1 MAFGTRAS
9 LAPIRSGRLFA
20 GRHGCAAALILTSFL
35 LSPRGAR
42 SDDWPFLRGPHFNGA
57 SKETGLAGE
66 WLGKQPHRLWSR
78 DLGQG
83 YSACIVANG
92 RVITQYQDAF
102 GQYVI
107 CFRGDDGATLW
118 SHRSGAPYDPLSIYP
133 GPRSMPT
140 YDNGRI
146 YYTTPDGAVSC
157 LASDSGTL
165 LWNVPIQRQLRG
177 RGTEFG
183 YAASP
188 LVWKGRVVVSVGG
201 VDAAVVALD
210 ALTGEIVWK
219 AGNDAASYCSVLP
232 ITLEQK
238 TLFVALL
245 QTSILILNPE
255 RGQILWREEFSTG
268 YDEHSAWPLYAE
280 PMLIFASPFRGGA
293 QAYRLNWMNTGRTST
308 GTDRQKLSAKPAWQ
322 STELSNDVASS
333 LVVDGNIYGFDLRD
347 QQAKAHRPSRGEFRC
362 LDVQTGRVRWSSPQP
377 GQAVG
382 LAADGKI
389 WLLNDHGELVVIRA
403 NPDRYEELGRMSVFP
418 DEICWTAP
426 ALSDGRLLL
435 RSHGRVTC
443 LDIRAQGLSPP
454 EPTDLRLASYLSIP
468 WQRLLNGEREHP
480 FEKPTLAE
488 FSHWFTA
495 GCLFVLLPVSILAAV
510 ACWLLPSGRY
520 LLTTCWLTTTWG
532 LIATA
537 VMNAWSEEFQFTWPV
552 ALSSALLAALLSSA
566 QLAAQPADRGR
577 RRRARAAGLA
587 FIAVCCG
594 YFLVLRRLSLP
605 HEWIFLIGLLP
616 GTVVLWPT
624 ARWIQRTGSL
634 SSLLVSLWIG
644 YATLFWSAAG
654 FSLAR

>member
-1 MAFGTRAS
+1 MEFGTRDS
-9 LAPIRSGRLFA
+9 LAPIRARRPIPGRCGWPVAIL
-20 GRHGCAAALILTSFL
+20 ALALLL
-35 LSPRGAR
+35 LSPRAAR
-42 SDDWPFLRGPHFNGA
+42 SNDWPCLRGPHFNGT

-83 YSACIVANG
+83 YSACIVADG
-92 RVITQYQDAF
+92 RVVTQYQDAF
-102 GQYVI
+102 GQYVV
-107 CFRGDDGATLW
+107 CFRGDDGTTLW

-133 GPRSMPT
+133 GPRSTPT
-140 YDNGRI
+140 YDNGKI

-157 LASDSGTL
+157 LASDSGDL
-165 LWNVPIQRQLRG
+165 LWTVPVQRQLRG

-188 LVWKGRVVVSVGG
+188 LVWKGRVVVPVGG

-210 ALTGEIVWK
+210 AATGDIVWK

-232 ITLEQK
+232 ITLEK
-238 TLFVALL
+238 KPLFVALL
-245 QTSILILNPE
+245 QTSILILDPE
-255 RGQILWREEFSTG
+255 QGQILWREEFSTG

-280 PMLIFASPFRGGA
+280 PMLVFASPFRGGA
-293 QAYRLNWMNTGRTST
+293 QAYRLSWANAGTGRK
-308 GTDRQKLSAKPAWQ
+308 KLTAKPAWQ

-362 LDVQTGRVRWSSPQP
+362 LELQTGRVRWSSAQP
-377 GQAVG
+377 GHAVG

-403 NPDRYEELGRMSVFP
+403 NPQRYEELGRMSVFP

-426 ALSDGRLLL
+426 ALSDGRLWL

-443 LDIRAQGLSPP
+443 LDVRAQGLSAP
-454 EPTDLRLASYLSIP
+454 EPTELRLASYLSIP
-468 WQRLLNGEREHP
+468 WHRLLNGEREHP
-480 FEKPTLAE
+480 FEKPTLTE
-488 FSHWFTA
+488 FAHWFAA
-495 GCLFVLLPVSILAAV
+495 GCLFVLVPVSIV
-510 ACWLLPSGRY
+510 ATIARRLQPSRRH
-520 LLTTCWLTTTWG
+520 LLTICWLTTAWG
-532 LIATA
+532 LFATP
-537 VMNAWSEEFQFTWPV
+537 VLNAWSEEFQFTWPV
-552 ALSSALLAALLSSA
+552 ALSSALVAALLSSA
-566 QLAAQPADRGR
+566 QLAAQPADRAR
-577 RRRARAAGLA
+577 RRRARAAGLL
-587 FIAVCCG
+587 FIALCCG
-594 YFLVLRRLSLP
+594 YFVVLRRLSLP

-616 GTVVLWPT
+616 GIVVLWPM

-634 SSLLVSLWIG
+634 SSLLASLWIG

-654 FSLAR
+654 FSLVR